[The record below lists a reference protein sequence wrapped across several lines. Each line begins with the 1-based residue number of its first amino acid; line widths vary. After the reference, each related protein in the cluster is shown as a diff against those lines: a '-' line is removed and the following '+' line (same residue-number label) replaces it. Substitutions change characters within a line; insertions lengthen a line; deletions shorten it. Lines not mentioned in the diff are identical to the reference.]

1 MPDWRY
7 NDLNVLLPHQIEDK
21 AQGLRSF
28 DRRKAS
34 VAISDQ
40 VLGVLADM
48 LPNHEG
54 GERLIDCLERF
65 SHKKRF
71 GRQLLS

>member
-21 AQGLRSF
+21 AQGLRSIG
-28 DRRKAS
+28 RRKAS
-34 VAISDQ
+34 LAVTDQ
-40 VLGVLADM
+40 VLLMLADM

-54 GERLIDCLERF
+54 GERLINYRRRALNR
-65 SHKKRF
+65 STAT
-71 GRQLLS
+71 